1 MKQTQVIIIGAGPTG
16 LALAC
21 QLMRYNIDFLIIEK
35 NKTTTPYSKAMVVH
49 ARTLEIFKE
58 YGLAKKAVESG
69 QIVERF
75 NITIEGT
82 HRGNIFLGKLGANL
96 SEYPF
101 VLALEQSKTEKLH
114 VKYLA
119 QKQKN
124 ILWES
129 EMVSVNH
136 TNKNVTITYKNK
148 KGTLTKV
155 QADYLVG
162 CDGSHSM
169 VRRSLNLPFLGD
181 TLENTFYV
189 ADAKIKSDL
198 FNQPEAYMNLVA
210 NGFVLLFA
218 LEGKS
223 HYRII
228 GVVPQEKQLSTY
240 SFEDIEKIVH
250 EQLDFSLIFEEKYWY
265 ATYKA
270 HSRMVSTFSK
280 GRCFLAGDAAH
291 IHTPAGGQGMNTGIQ
306 DAYNLAWKLA
316 FVLQKKAAPKLLDT
330 YNLERTAVAKVLL
343 KTTDRG
349 FEVLTSNG
357 FMARYFKKYIFPL
370 AAKLL
375 TKTKIGGQNV
385 FKRISQTTITY
396 SNSPLT
402 IKSKIG
408 RIVAGDRMPYFLVD
422 GKSIYEQLK
431 TPTFK
436 ILWFGTKNEVPL
448 LNNNN
453 LNITEVVIKEIP
465 VFFKRKTDFYILL
478 RPDNH
483 ISYIGKDVEKVVLL
497 LSQL

>member
-1 MKQTQVIIIGAGPTG
+1 MYKRQ
-16 LALAC
+16 
-21 QLMRYNIDFLIIEK
+21 
-35 NKTTTPYSKAMVVH
+35 
-49 ARTLEIFKE
+49 E

-291 IHTPAGGQGMNTGIQ
+291 IHTPAGGQGMNLSLI
-306 DAYNLAWKLA
+306 
-316 FVLQKKAAPKLLDT
+316 
-330 YNLERTAVAKVLL
+330 
-343 KTTDRG
+343 
-349 FEVLTSNG
+349 
-357 FMARYFKKYIFPL
+357 
-370 AAKLL
+370 
-375 TKTKIGGQNV
+375 
-385 FKRISQTTITY
+385 
-396 SNSPLT
+396 
-402 IKSKIG
+402 
-408 RIVAGDRMPYFLVD
+408 
-422 GKSIYEQLK
+422 
-431 TPTFK
+431 
-436 ILWFGTKNEVPL
+436 
-448 LNNNN
+448 
-453 LNITEVVIKEIP
+453 
-465 VFFKRKTDFYILL
+465 
-478 RPDNH
+478 H
-483 ISYIGKDVEKVVLL
+483 I
-497 LSQL
+497 